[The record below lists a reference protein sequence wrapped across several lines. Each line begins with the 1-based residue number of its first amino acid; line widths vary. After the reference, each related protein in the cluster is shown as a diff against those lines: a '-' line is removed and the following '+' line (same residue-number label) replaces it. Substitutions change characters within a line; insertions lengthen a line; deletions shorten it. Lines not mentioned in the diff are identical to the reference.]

1 MKYLL
6 PILFVLA
13 GCAQLM
19 KGELQPVIVKDASQK
34 IMMTS
39 CGGAVE
45 DWGSCYRKASN
56 TCHEGYIII
65 DRVEDSRGIKR
76 ELTFKCN

>member
-6 PILFVLA
+6 LTLFLLN
-13 GCAQLM
+13 GCAQLI
-19 KGELQPVIVKDASQK
+19 KGELQPVIVKDANQK

-45 DWGSCYRKASN
+45 DWASCYHKASN
-56 TCHEGYIII
+56 TCHDGYTVI

-76 ELTFKCN
+76 DLTFKCN